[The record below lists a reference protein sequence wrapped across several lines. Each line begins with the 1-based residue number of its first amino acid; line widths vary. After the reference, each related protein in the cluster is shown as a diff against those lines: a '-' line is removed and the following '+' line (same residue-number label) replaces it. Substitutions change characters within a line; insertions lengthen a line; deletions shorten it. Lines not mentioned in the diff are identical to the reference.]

1 MKIIKITNKNDYIQI
16 LNFLEKNT
24 KYIELLQLIDDNE
37 SNFIIEKYNQ
47 LLITKKNVFNW
58 NDSGAK
64 GVVYKFDIK
73 FSDKEK
79 IFNDLRKINSFF
91 YNTWDN
97 KLGETVETTEFV
109 YMNIAFFDSKGK
121 LLFYT
126 ITHEG
131 IAWIQH

>member
-1 MKIIKITNKNDYIQI
+1 M
-16 LNFLEKNT
+16 EKNT

-97 KLGETVETTEFV
+97 KLGETVETTEFG

>member
-16 LNFLEKNT
+16 LNFLEKST

-79 IFNDLRKINSFF
+79 IFNATRRFHNYSKYYINSMISAIKRGMSI
-91 YNTWDN
+91 DN
-97 KLGETVETTEFV
+97 D
-109 YMNIAFFDSKGK
+109 N
-121 LLFYT
+121 
-126 ITHEG
+126 
-131 IAWIQH
+131 W

>member
-1 MKIIKITNKNDYIQI
+1 MLEEAKFLTNKYLD
-16 LNFLEKNT
+16 
-24 KYIELLQLIDDNE
+24 
-37 SNFIIEKYNQ
+37 FINSSVP
-47 LLITKKNVFNW
+47 L
-58 NDSGAK
+58 
-64 GVVYKFDIK
+64 
-73 FSDKEK
+73 K

-97 KLGETVETTEFV
+97 KLGETVETTEFG